1 MTIGLGIILLV
12 LGLILL
18 TGAVDLPDDLANA
31 IASEPLGWIL
41 VIAGGLAIVIGVLL
55 SVNRSQH
62 TTAVEHRQYDVGP
75 YPGGPQGPYPP
86 GPPAPSGHYPP
97 AQPMPAQPIP
107 AQPMPGSVPP
117 GRQQYGRG
125 YPGDR
130 G

>member
-31 IASEPLGWIL
+31 IASEPLGWIF

-62 TTAVEHRQYDVGP
+62 TTAVEHRRYDAGP
-75 YPGGPQGPYPP
+75 GYGDGPAYGGPQGPYP
-86 GPPAPSGHYPP
+86 GPPQGNYPP
-97 AQPMPAQPIP
+97 AGPPQ
-107 AQPMPGSVPP
+107 GSYPP
-117 GRQQYGRG
+117 GPGPSQGG
-125 YPGDR
+125 YPGGR
-130 G
+130 GRLD